1 MQTKL
6 KYAMP
11 HLNMLISVLKM
22 KNLNNL
28 FLLFLTNKVLI

>member
-28 FLLFLTNKVLI
+28 LLFLTNKVLI